1 MNIVVFGSKGMLGNY
16 VCKYLNSQKYNIIE
30 VSRQDLDISLI
41 NENTLE
47 NFILNKNIK
56 WVINCAGTIKSR
68 IEELGE
74 LNALKVN
81 TIFPRIL
88 ANICDKNNIKCIN
101 ISTDGVFDG
110 LKGSYNENDTT
121 NVNDFY
127 YQTKLLGEAL
137 NCATMRVCPIGEEKQ
152 TNRSLIEWI
161 KSRKNKTA
169 NGFTNHIWNGLTSL
183 EVAKVIEQMIRQNI
197 YWKGIRHIHSP
208 ESISKATLLHYVNDI
223 FELNIDIKDIKSDIS
238 IDRSLNSIYSYFKIS
253 SIKTQI
259 KELKGYL

>member
-41 NENTLE
+41 NENILE

-88 ANICDKNNIKCIN
+88 ANICDKNNIKCTFAFFR
-101 ISTDGVFDG
+101 SF
-110 LKGSYNENDTT
+110 
-121 NVNDFY
+121 
-127 YQTKLLGEAL
+127 QT
-137 NCATMRVCPIGEEKQ
+137 
-152 TNRSLIEWI
+152 W
-161 KSRKNKTA
+161 
-169 NGFTNHIWNGLTSL
+169 
-183 EVAKVIEQMIRQNI
+183 
-197 YWKGIRHIHSP
+197 
-208 ESISKATLLHYVNDI
+208 
-223 FELNIDIKDIKSDIS
+223 
-238 IDRSLNSIYSYFKIS
+238 
-253 SIKTQI
+253 
-259 KELKGYL
+259 